1 VNLPLIAL
9 PYAPSP
15 QPDELLSSWIERIGL
30 FYNIGYLGARVILEP
45 SRTANERT
53 VNEDL
58 DSSESVRKSAILWS
72 GFPEKLVPELLARSD
87 EAILEVSARLSYC
100 PECWNEDAEQC
111 RSPYVRKAWARW
123 SSVTCPEHKT
133 WLYAREPYSGLG
145 SELNG
150 WASVWQTNPRWAET
164 AHVRHDPAL
173 RSFALGLEGH
183 AVAVPDCSW
192 SDLDRDFDRLARE
205 PCCFVLAR
213 VATPE
218 HAGMRNLV
226 WESLEVG
233 GNSRRIVDAHLRGYN
248 RLQPGWI
255 AGRISCMVIAVEVLR
270 ILEGQV
276 PAIKLVRTA
285 FESHPAA
292 ERLVSECK
300 ALQSQN
306 SCH

>member
-1 VNLPLIAL
+1 MDHRVTLPHTESARDTMSDDESSAGRGTARDSVLAGASRDRRRR
-9 PYAPSP
+9 PAP
-15 QPDELLSSWIERIGL
+15 G
-30 FYNIGYLGARVILEP
+30 
-45 SRTANERT
+45 
-53 VNEDL
+53 
-58 DSSESVRKSAILWS
+58 
-72 GFPEKLVPELLARSD
+72 PELSHLR
-87 EAILEVSARLSYC
+87 ARLY
-100 PECWNEDAEQC
+100 AQEQQSIG
-111 RSPYVRKAWARW
+111 RAARLRNSKNVRKAWARW

-145 SELNG
+145 AELNG

-255 AGRISCMVIAVEVLR
+255 AGRISCLVIAVEVLR
-270 ILEGQV
+270 ILEGRV
-276 PAIKLVRTA
+276 PAIKLARTA
-285 FESHPAA
+285 LEAHPAA